1 MWGCAPVY
9 NNELGFRGVS
19 SYTVPT
25 MPIYEFRCGGCN
37 SKVAI
42 FFRSMT
48 TDATGTCEHC
58 GNTDLRRLFSAFR
71 IMKPAFNVNTLNK
84 QELLDGVNYTDPR
97 SMANFFNKMQD
108 TFQDEPNEHM
118 SEMVSRLEKGEA
130 VEKAM
135 DLDMGSNLKGGDS
148 HAGHNHG
155 SVGPAPDG
163 D

>member
-1 MWGCAPVY
+1 
-9 NNELGFRGVS
+9 
-19 SYTVPT
+19 
-25 MPIYEFRCGGCN
+25 MPIYEFRCGSCN
-37 SKVAI
+37 SKMAI

-58 GNTDLRRLFSAFR
+58 GSTDLRRLFSAFR
-71 IMKPAFNVNTLNK
+71 VMKPAFNVNTLNK
-84 QELLDGVNYTDPR
+84 KELLDGVNYTDPR

-118 SEMVSRLEKGEA
+118 TEMVSRREKGEA

-135 DLDMGSNLKGGDS
+135 DLDMGSNYKGGDS

-155 SVGPAPDG
+155 PVGPAPDG

>member
-1 MWGCAPVY
+1 
-9 NNELGFRGVS
+9 
-19 SYTVPT
+19 
-25 MPIYEFRCGGCN
+25 
-37 SKVAI
+37 
-42 FFRSMT
+42 
-48 TDATGTCEHC
+48 
-58 GNTDLRRLFSAFR
+58 
-71 IMKPAFNVNTLNK
+71 MKPAFNVNTLNK
-84 QELLDGVNYTDPR
+84 QEMLDGVNYTDPR

-135 DLDMGSNLKGGDS
+135 DLDMGSNLKGDDS

-155 SVGPAPDG
+155 PVGPAPDG